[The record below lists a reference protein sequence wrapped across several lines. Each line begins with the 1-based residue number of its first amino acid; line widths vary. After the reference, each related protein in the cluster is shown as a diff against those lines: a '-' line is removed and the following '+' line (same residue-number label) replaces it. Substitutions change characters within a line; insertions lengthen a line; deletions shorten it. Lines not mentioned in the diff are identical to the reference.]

1 MATANA
7 SVKMGVTG
15 VAQFKQNMNQA
26 KQAVKTLDAQL
37 ALSEKQFKATGDS
50 QSYLAEKSE
59 LLKAKL
65 ESQKTV
71 LENAQKAL
79 DDMASK
85 GVDRA
90 SKAYQSMYQAM
101 LQAKGAILDTEGEL
115 NGITEAGDEA
125 SNSVSEMNAQLK
137 RVGDGVNWQNVTE
150 GLGTITDGMQK
161 VMKKAWQMGEAIVKA
176 TLGAGSW
183 ADELKTTAAQYEI
196 SPEQLQRMRKTA
208 NLIDTDAET
217 ILQAQD
223 KLKKGREQQGKE
235 YMGALAYLGIDP
247 NGKSDLDLFWE
258 AGDAISKLGKDEDK
272 VTYAQ
277 RLYGKSWRELLPLFQ
292 AGRKEY
298 DKTME
303 SWSVVEDDQLDAL
316 GRMDDAYQKMQG
328 EWETFKNEMLSAFA
342 GPMEEGMNAI
352 TGLFQELNKYLDTPE
367 GKEALGQIG
376 ETISSLIT
384 DLTQLDPKTVVAGF
398 KQVVDDVTGALKWIQ
413 EHQSEVVGAVEAFI
427 LGWAGL
433 ETAKG
438 VSIALQLING
448 IKGLTGAGT
457 ASGAAAA
464 GTAAGTSFA
473 TGFVNAFVAV
483 APVLATML
491 GITAV
496 ALAPAVGAQKADEKK
511 WKEDQERRLQAA
523 DEGSEE
529 NKQFIKDAANAT
541 GPKRNADGTYQTG
554 LFGFLNMNPTDD
566 SRNLLMQ
573 LASRQNQ
580 QRAELFGA
588 INQYGKY
595 TNGDYTTDLLLKY
608 WANPNSERFDEA
620 TIDAMLQNI
629 TDALIQADKQKNQ
642 GVDETLD
649 RMTQVLEET
658 NETNNQGKQNSLTP
672 ADLAKF
678 AGLPAAVASAVSR
691 VGFTI
696 TLDGQQVAAYVDSYM
711 GNSLMGS

>member
-1 MATANA
+1 MASGVN
-7 SVKMGVTG
+7 VKMGVSG

-125 SNSVSEMNAQLK
+125 SDSVSEMNAQLK

-208 NLIDTDAET
+208 NLIDTDADT
-217 ILQAQD
+217 ILEAQD

-292 AGRKEY
+292 AGREEY
-298 DKTME
+298 DKTMA

-367 GKEALGQIG
+367 GKEALKQIG
-376 ETISSLIT
+376 DTISSLIT
-384 DLTQLDPKTVVAGF
+384 DLTELKPEEVVAGF
-398 KQVVDDVTGALKWIQ
+398 KQVVDDVTGALKWI
-413 EHQSEVVGAVEAFI
+413 EENKDGVVLAVEGFI
-427 LGWAGL
+427 TAWAGL
-433 ETAKG
+433 TAAKG
-438 VSIALQLING
+438 VAEALKLVNAVSGLISG
-448 IKGLTGAGT
+448 SSAASAGT
-457 ASGAAAA
+457 AL
-464 GTAAGTSFA
+464 GTAWGGAFA
-473 TGFVNAFVAV
+473 SAVMKASPFLAFLYTLLNPSGGKDELGDNTLIDENGNLTPEAKEYGFELNENGEVYDPRQTPTGN
-483 APVLATML
+483 
-491 GITAV
+491 
-496 ALAPAVGAQKADEKK
+496 
-511 WKEDQERRLQAA
+511 R
-523 DEGSEE
+523 
-529 NKQFIKDAANAT
+529 
-541 GPKRNADGTYQTG
+541 
-554 LFGFLNMNPTDD
+554 
-566 SRNLLMQ
+566 
-573 LASRQNQ
+573 
-580 QRAELFGA
+580 
-588 INQYGKY
+588 KY
-595 TNGDYTTDLLLKY
+595 TEYQEQKIQDFWDQYRAGKTGGQEFANFMNESLLGKEEFQALMRDLNTYIRENGDWRNIEDLP
-608 WANPNSERFDEA
+608 AGFFTSGE
-620 TIDAMLQNI
+620 
-629 TDALIQADKQKNQ
+629 QAQ
-642 GVDETLD
+642 ETLD